1 MSGFIQIYTG
11 AGKGKTTAA
20 LGLALRA
27 AGAGMRVFIA
37 QFLKGRPYSE
47 HASLA
52 RLAPEIEVRQF
63 GLPAFVM
70 GEPSPEDLSAA
81 EEGVRAVR
89 EAFASGRYGLVILD
103 EVNLLP
109 SLGILPLETI
119 LSLMDE
125 KPADVELV
133 LTGRD
138 ADVRLIERAD
148 LVTEMLPLK
157 HYYEKGV
164 PARAGIEK

>member
-1 MSGFIQIYTG
+1 M
-11 AGKGKTTAA
+11 
-20 LGLALRA
+20 
-27 AGAGMRVFIA
+27 
-37 QFLKGRPYSE
+37 
-47 HASLA
+47 
-52 RLAPEIEVRQF
+52 
-63 GLPAFVM
+63 
-70 GEPSPEDLSAA
+70 
-81 EEGVRAVR
+81 
-89 EAFASGRYGLVILD
+89 ILD
-103 EVNLLP
+103 EINLLP

-133 LTGRD
+133 LTGRG